1 MGDPVQPNP
10 DQPNPVNPF
19 IRLLVSSF
27 LHLGRPGSYRRAD
40 GVEITTRFIAKQADV
55 VESFGDTRLVV
66 AAHRFDVMARD
77 VASPREG
84 DRFTVAGQT
93 YQVMGE
99 PLADRDRLIWTLT
112 GAPV

>member
-10 DQPNPVNPF
+10 DQPLPVNPF
-19 IRLLVSSF
+19 IRLLASSF

-40 GVEITTRFIAKQADV
+40 GVEITTRFIAKTPDV

-66 AAHRFDVMARD
+66 ATHRFDVMARD
-77 VASPREG
+77 VTDPREG
-84 DRFTVAGQT
+84 ECFTVAGQT

>member
-1 MGDPVQPNP
+1 MGDPV
-10 DQPNPVNPF
+10 QPNPVNPF

-40 GVEITTRFIAKQADV
+40 GVEIATRFIAKQGDV
-55 VESFGDTRLVV
+55 VESFGDTRL
-66 AAHRFDVMARD
+66 ALATHRFDVMVCD
-77 VASPREG
+77 LASPREG
-84 DRFTVAGQT
+84 ERFTVAGQI
-93 YQVMGE
+93 YQVVGE